1 MSTPQQQEQ
10 QKKMIAY
17 AVFGA
22 LIVGLGIYEYETNFA
37 DNSPPPQ
44 TATVQ
49 PRVDPALANKP
60 VVTTRIQS
68 AAPNSGTGVAAGV
81 AATRMAST
89 SSSLD
94 PTLDERA
101 MLRTENLVYSGNGRN
116 IFSQAA
122 YIPVAALPKN
132 LPSARPVAAGPVLP
146 PPPPPTCP
154 PTCAPIGLKY
164 FGTVV
169 QSNGQRQ
176 AFLLHDEDV
185 YMASQ
190 GDIVARRYKIVSI
203 TANGVQVEDLSNG
216 NKQNLPL
223 LAQ

>member
-60 VVTTRIQS
+60 VVTTRSQS

-116 IFSQAA
+116 MFRSRLCRRTYQ
-122 YIPVAALPKN
+122 VQGQLR
-132 LPSARPVAAGPVLP
+132 L
-146 PPPPPTCP
+146 
-154 PTCAPIGLKY
+154 GLY
-164 FGTVV
+164 FHRLRRRLVR
-169 QSNGQRQ
+169 QR
-176 AFLLHDEDV
+176 
-185 YMASQ
+185 
-190 GDIVARRYKIVSI
+190 ARRS
-203 TANGVQVEDLSNG
+203 A
-216 NKQNLPL
+216 
-223 LAQ
+223 